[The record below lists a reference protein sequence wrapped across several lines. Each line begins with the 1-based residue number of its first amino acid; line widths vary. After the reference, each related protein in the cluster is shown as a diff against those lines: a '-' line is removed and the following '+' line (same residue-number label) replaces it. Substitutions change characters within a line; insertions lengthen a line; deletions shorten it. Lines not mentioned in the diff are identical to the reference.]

1 MLQGL
6 ARMCAAQHEMHQRLT
21 LAMER
26 MDQTLAQQPE
36 FNGAVRTPLA
46 RLETLVAP
54 LLQQS
59 ENGRNA

>member
-1 MLQGL
+1 
-6 ARMCAAQHEMHQRLT
+6 MCAAQHEMHQRLT

-26 MDQTLAQQPE
+26 MDRALAQQPE

-46 RLETLVAP
+46 RLETLVTP

-59 ENGRNA
+59 ENGRDA